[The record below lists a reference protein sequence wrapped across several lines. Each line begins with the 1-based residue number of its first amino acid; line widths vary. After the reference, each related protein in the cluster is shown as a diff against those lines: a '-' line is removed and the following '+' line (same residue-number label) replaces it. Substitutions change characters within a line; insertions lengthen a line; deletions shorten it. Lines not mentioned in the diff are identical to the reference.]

1 MPLTGIQRPKM
12 SCTLNP
18 PDHPPDYRYI
28 CPGSVMSERGMTW
41 SFGLVLGAVFTAI
54 LLINALAF

>member
-1 MPLTGIQRPKM
+1 
-12 SCTLNP
+12 
-18 PDHPPDYRYI
+18 
-28 CPGSVMSERGMTW
+28 MSERNLTW